1 MSEEDNACSLNL
13 ESGVAECI
21 QKEVPS
27 GCLEIQVRREWLE
40 MDLGRIYT
48 FKSNH
53 FVMYPEAI
61 EMNVTA

>member
-1 MSEEDNACSLNL
+1 MQF

-27 GCLEIQVRREWLE
+27 WCLDIQVRREWLE

-53 FVMYPEAI
+53 SV
-61 EMNVTA
+61 NVP